1 MTTSSPY
8 PNESEDLEMHVHLCA
23 ERYRQLDTRLETLES
38 EVKGIKELLKT
49 SNDTLKT
56 TIISTGGA
64 VIAALVAVLGTIL
77 TQNL

>member
-23 ERYRQLDTRLETLES
+23 ERYRQMDTRLENLEN
-38 EVKGIKELLKT
+38 EVRGIKELVQS
-49 SNDTLKT
+49 SNSTLKT
-56 TIISTGGA
+56 TVISTGGA
-64 VIAALVAVLGTIL
+64 VIVALVAVMGTIL